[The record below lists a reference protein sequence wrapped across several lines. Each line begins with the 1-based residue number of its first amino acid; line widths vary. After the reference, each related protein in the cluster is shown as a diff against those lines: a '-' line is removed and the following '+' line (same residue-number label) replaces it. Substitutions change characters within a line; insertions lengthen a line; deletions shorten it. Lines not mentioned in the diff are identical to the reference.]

1 MFKSKRLQQR
11 IDELE
16 AELGLYQSMQQDLAE
31 EMIYFSL
38 DSNCMLLNANN
49 LLFESLGYTRSEWL
63 QRPLTDLIVPSA
75 MSKDHCR
82 LMLDAIRR
90 GRHWHGALQL
100 VSKNGREVWFRTI
113 LHPRPVGNTG
123 QVELD
128 AYSSELTRTISRS
141 REKED
146 MLVALDRSSAVI
158 EFSPEG
164 VILNA
169 NDNFLTA
176 MGYSR
181 SQIVGK
187 HHRMFCYAGEANSAA
202 YDAFWQRLRGG
213 EYVSERFRR
222 ADSHGQ
228 AVWLEASYNPI
239 HDESGE
245 LYKVVKFAT
254 VITDQVNRE
263 LATAETSDIA
273 YDISK
278 STDENTLKGMDVID
292 ATISTM
298 HGLSQQMGD
307 ASKGIFEL
315 DTQSLRVSELVES
328 IRGIADQTNLLALN
342 AAIEAARAGEQG
354 RGFAVVADEVR
365 SLAARTSAATEEII
379 QMVSEN
385 RKLTENA
392 VSLIEES
399 MAKAQRALA
408 LSNDA
413 GKVMQAIQQ
422 GARQV
427 VDAVGQFKHSL

>member
-1 MFKSKRLQQR
+1 
-11 IDELE
+11 
-16 AELGLYQSMQQDLAE
+16 
-31 EMIYFSL
+31 
-38 DSNCMLLNANN
+38 
-49 LLFESLGYTRSEWL
+49 
-63 QRPLTDLIVPSA
+63 
-75 MSKDHCR
+75 
-82 LMLDAIRR
+82 
-90 GRHWHGALQL
+90 
-100 VSKNGREVWFRTI
+100 
-113 LHPRPVGNTG
+113 
-123 QVELD
+123 
-128 AYSSELTRTISRS
+128 
-141 REKED
+141 
-146 MLVALDRSSAVI
+146 
-158 EFSPEG
+158 
-164 VILNA
+164 
-169 NDNFLTA
+169 
-176 MGYSR
+176 
-181 SQIVGK
+181 
-187 HHRMFCYAGEANSAA
+187 
-202 YDAFWQRLRGG
+202 
-213 EYVSERFRR
+213 
-222 ADSHGQ
+222 
-228 AVWLEASYNPI
+228 
-239 HDESGE
+239 
-245 LYKVVKFAT
+245 
-254 VITDQVNRE
+254 
-263 LATAETSDIA
+263 
-273 YDISK
+273 
-278 STDENTLKGMDVID
+278 MDVID